1 MSTIR
6 AACNERSFP
15 RKTRRLRNGISSFL
29 YFNQG
34 KLKGKGVTGMELAR
48 RTDIGRVRDL
58 NEDSTGLIV
67 TKSGA
72 VIAIVADGMGG
83 HQAGD
88 VASSKTVETIEQVI
102 SAQPLDISTDEK
114 SDLLLHAVGKANE
127 TVYNMAAK
135 NNQYKGMGTTVIA
148 SIVDTREVV
157 LAHVGDS
164 RAYMLHKGGLYQLTE
179 DHSYVNLLKKHG
191 QITEEE
197 AANHPQRNMIVRA
210 VGTSEEV
217 EVDLINT
224 PWNQGD
230 TLLLCSDG
238 LTTMVSEREIGLVL
252 SSTTMSLDEK
262 ADQLIKMA
270 LDAGGTDNISL
281 ILLRHTGRSATS

>member
-1 MSTIR
+1 
-6 AACNERSFP
+6 
-15 RKTRRLRNGISSFL
+15 
-29 YFNQG
+29 
-34 KLKGKGVTGMELAR
+34 MEMAQ

-58 NEDSTGLIV
+58 NEDSIGLLQ

-88 VASSKTVETIEQVI
+88 VASRTAVDTIEKVL
-102 SAQPLDISTDEK
+102 SAESLDASTEEK

-127 TVYNMAAK
+127 TVYSLASQNS
-135 NNQYKGMGTTVIA
+135 QFQGMGTTVVAAIA
-148 SIVDTREVV
+148 DENEVV

-179 DHSYVNLLKKHG
+179 DHSYVNILRKHG
-191 QITEEE
+191 QITAEE
-197 AANHPQRNMIVRA
+197 ARNHPQRNMIVRA
-210 VGTSEEV
+210 VGTNEEV

-224 PWNQGD
+224 PWGSED
-230 TLLLCSDG
+230 VLLLCSDG
-238 LTTMVSEREIGLVL
+238 LTTMVAEREIGLVL
-252 SSTTMSLDEK
+252 SSTTMTLEEK
-262 ADQLIKMA
+262 ADRLLRMA

-281 ILLRHTGRSATS
+281 ILLKHTGRSTRS

>member
-1 MSTIR
+1 
-6 AACNERSFP
+6 
-15 RKTRRLRNGISSFL
+15 LRNVISSL
-29 YFNQG
+29 LHFNQG

-88 VASSKTVETIEQVI
+88 VASSKTVETIEQVV

-127 TVYNMAAK
+127 TVYNMAAE

-148 SIVDTREVV
+148 SIVDTKEVV

-164 RAYMLHKGGLYQLTE
+164 RAYMLHNGGLYQLTE

-224 PWNQGD
+224 PWSQGD

-252 SSTTMSLDEK
+252 SSKTMSLDEK

>member
-1 MSTIR
+1 MRIFR
-6 AACNERSFP
+6 AACNRFP
-15 RKTRRLRNGISSFL
+15 RKTRRLRNVISSIL
-29 YFNQG
+29 HFNQG

-88 VASSKTVETIEQVI
+88 VASSKTVETIEQVV

-127 TVYNMAAK
+127 TVYNMAAE

-148 SIVDTREVV
+148 SIVDTKEVV

-164 RAYMLHKGGLYQLTE
+164 RAYMLHNGGLYQLTE

-224 PWNQGD
+224 PWSQGD

-252 SSTTMSLDEK
+252 SSKTMSLDEK

>member
-1 MSTIR
+1 MSVFR
-6 AACNERSFP
+6 AACNRFP
-15 RKTRRLRNGISSFL
+15 RKTRRLRNVISSL
-29 YFNQG
+29 LHFNQG

-88 VASSKTVETIEQVI
+88 VASSKTVETIEQVV

-127 TVYNMAAK
+127 TVYNMAAE

-148 SIVDTREVV
+148 SIVDTKEVV

-164 RAYMLHKGGLYQLTE
+164 RAYMLHNGGLYQLTE

-224 PWNQGD
+224 PWSQGD

-252 SSTTMSLDEK
+252 SSKTMSLDEK

>member
-1 MSTIR
+1 
-6 AACNERSFP
+6 
-15 RKTRRLRNGISSFL
+15 
-29 YFNQG
+29 
-34 KLKGKGVTGMELAR
+34 MEITR

-58 NEDSTGLIV
+58 NEDSIGLVV

-88 VASSKTVETIEQVI
+88 VASREAVTMIEQVLC
-102 SAQPLDISTDEK
+102 AQPLDISTDEK

-127 TVYNMAAK
+127 KIYGLATRNS
-135 NNQYKGMGTTVIA
+135 QYQGMGTTVIA
-148 SIVDTREVV
+148 AIIDEREVV

-164 RAYMLHKGGLYQLTE
+164 RAYVLHKGGLYQLTE
-179 DHSYVNLLKKHG
+179 DHSYVNLLQKNNL
-191 QITEEE
+191 ITPEE

-224 PWNQGD
+224 PWSPGD
-230 TLLLCSDG
+230 LLLICSDG

-252 SSTTMSLDEK
+252 SSTTMTLDEK
-262 ADQLIKMA
+262 ADQLLQMA

-281 ILLRHTGRSATS
+281 ILVRHTGKATFNQAQGGTK

>member
-1 MSTIR
+1 M
-6 AACNERSFP
+6 
-15 RKTRRLRNGISSFL
+15 
-29 YFNQG
+29 
-34 KLKGKGVTGMELAR
+34 KGKGVTGMELAR
-48 RTDIGRVRDL
+48 RTDKGRVRDL

-83 HQAGD
+83 HLAGD
-88 VASSKTVETIEQVI
+88 VASRKTVDTIEKVI
-102 SAQPLDISTDEK
+102 AAQPLDISTDEK
-114 SDLLLHAVGKANE
+114 SNLLLQAVGKANE
-127 TVYNMAAK
+127 SVYKMASA
-135 NNQYKGMGTTVIA
+135 NNQYKGMGTTVIV
-148 SIVDTREVV
+148 SIVDTSEVV

-164 RAYMLHKGGLYQLTE
+164 RAYILHKDGLYQLTE
-179 DHSYVNLLKKHG
+179 DHSYVNLLRKHG
-191 QITEEE
+191 QITAEE
-197 AANHPQRNMIVRA
+197 AKNHPQRNMIVRA

-224 PWNQGD
+224 PWKQGD

-238 LTTMVSEREIGLVL
+238 LTTMINEREIGLVL

>member
-1 MSTIR
+1 
-6 AACNERSFP
+6 
-15 RKTRRLRNGISSFL
+15 
-29 YFNQG
+29 
-34 KLKGKGVTGMELAR
+34 MEMAQ

-58 NEDSTGLIV
+58 NEDSIGLLQ

-88 VASSKTVETIEQVI
+88 VASRTAVETIEKVL
-102 SAQPLDISTDEK
+102 SAESLDASTEEK

-127 TVYNMAAK
+127 TIYSLAAR
-135 NNQYKGMGTTVIA
+135 NSQLQGMGTTVVA
-148 SIVDTREVV
+148 AIVDENEVV

-179 DHSYVNLLKKHG
+179 DHSYVNILRKHG
-191 QITEEE
+191 QITAEE
-197 AANHPQRNMIVRA
+197 ARNHPQRNMIVRA
-210 VGTSEEV
+210 VGTNEEV

-224 PWNQGD
+224 PWGSED
-230 TLLLCSDG
+230 VLLLCSDG
-238 LTTMVSEREIGLVL
+238 LTTMVGEREIGLVL
-252 SSTTMSLDEK
+252 SSTTMTLEEK
-262 ADQLIKMA
+262 ADQLLRMA

-281 ILLRHTGRSATS
+281 ILLKHTGRSARS